1 MDMTAVAQPVASG
14 VHLVGSVPLAS
25 PGAVFR
31 ANAAEIGDRVRRT
44 PDGYA
49 GDAHQAGHAL
59 AADVHA
65 VGGQLGMHAGHP
77 VGPARAGM
85 NGLIPARIS
94 G

>member
-44 PDGYA
+44 PHVHA
-49 GDAHQAGHAL
+49 GDARPAGHAL

-65 VGGQLGMHAGHP
+65 VGGTLGMHAGHP